1 MASAEKETRPSPG
14 CNGIVK
20 RRPGAACVHC
30 HRRKVKCDA
39 QFVGFPCS
47 NCQSSGKLDCRIH
60 EKKKRPIT
68 RSALNPVPILSR
80 PLPPLEASVATSRSQ
95 GTATDSLWV
104 KSPGDSQRLSH
115 RSTVGGGVVD
125 RSAGA
130 AGPQHAHGTLLHH
143 TAQSPPNPSDDRRE
157 MENRLV
163 TLIDQQ
169 ELDSREIQHGVRAIY
184 VGHDVSNMSFLLR
197 QQRGDEISYHL
208 AGNEIP
214 RRRLEI
220 GHDQFLQDAL
230 TLPEKHI
237 ADELVDAYF
246 THVNPGYPIVEEEL
260 FMSQYRNR
268 DPSNPPPVLLLQA
281 ILLIGVHVSRDSPER
296 EELKN
301 VLYRR
306 CKWLFDNRIER
317 NRDILVQT
325 ALLLTWHSDAIDDD
339 VSANAHYWV
348 GVAARIATGLG
359 MHRDPIAN
367 KFVATDRRTWRR
379 VWWILVQYDVL
390 ISLSYG
396 RPQAINLE
404 DSDVRP
410 LTPADFVGCG
420 PRVQIDFVIHFA
432 GLCSMISYII
442 RERFGLT
449 VSMERR
455 KAILPEADEALAN
468 WSLSLPDSLR
478 LRGSMDSW
486 SAMLHLT
493 YNNFLILLHRP
504 HPRASAY
511 SEDYG
516 PHDAEICSAAAG
528 VITSIF
534 EELRQKDC
542 IKYLWCSG
550 VHTLF
555 TAMIQVR
562 VELRFSNPVLAINAL
577 RRFDSTLSSLRCLAE
592 YWYSAETIL
601 RLFENSKKLQ
611 QDLRLVHEEAPGQ
624 VRAPRDS
631 DISAETMSNSTTVP
645 VAAPTIS
652 QSHTQDGV
660 DDNAIHNG
668 DGNESVDHSTVSGPQ
683 GQSEHV
689 PGGHYQYSGNV
700 LDGSNDMSVSHHGDG
715 SEHSREYLDWKQLFP
730 FAGLEEPGPM
740 NVEGLM
746 DIEEEWRQ
754 LYLEPQMSDLLQ
766 ESIWPP

>member
-1 MASAEKETRPSPG
+1 MASAEKETRPFSG
-14 CNGIVK
+14 NGIVK

-39 QFVGFPCS
+39 QSVGFPCS
-47 NCQSSGKLDCRIH
+47 NCQSSGRTDCRIH

-68 RSALNPVPILSR
+68 RSTLNPVPILSR
-80 PLPPLEASVATSRSQ
+80 PPPPLEASVAPSRSQ
-95 GTATDSLWV
+95 GTTTESLWA
-104 KSPGDSQRLSH
+104 KSPDSQRTPRPDNVS
-115 RSTVGGGVVD
+115 GGAVD
-125 RSAGA
+125 RSPGAG
-130 AGPQHAHGTLLHH
+130 GTQPEGILRNHA
-143 TAQSPPNPSDDRRE
+143 AQSLSNPSDDRRE

-169 ELDSREIQHGVRAIY
+169 ENDSREIQHGVRAIY

-197 QQRGDEISYHL
+197 QQRGDEISYHV

-230 TLPEKHI
+230 TLPEKAL

-246 THVNPGYPIVEEEL
+246 KHINPGYPLVEEEL

-281 ILLIGVHVSRDSPER
+281 ILLCGAHVSRDSPER

-301 VLYRR
+301 MFYRR

-325 ALLLTWHSDAIDDD
+325 ALLLTWHSDVLDDD
-339 VSANAHYWV
+339 VAANAHYWV

-359 MHRDPIAN
+359 MHRDPMSN

-404 DSDVRP
+404 DSDVCP

-420 PRVQIDFVIHFA
+420 PRVQIEFVIHFS

-577 RRFDSTLSSLRCLAE
+577 RRFDSTLSSLRCLAD
-592 YWYSAETIL
+592 YWFSAETIL

-624 VRAPRDS
+624 VREAQDN
-631 DISAETMSNSTTVP
+631 DMSAETTSTSTAVP
-645 VAAPTIS
+645 ITASVVS
-652 QSHTQDGV
+652 QTHTQENV
-660 DDNAIHNG
+660 
-668 DGNESVDHSTVSGPQ
+668 
-683 GQSEHV
+683 
-689 PGGHYQYSGNV
+689 GG
-700 LDGSNDMSVSHHGDG
+700 NDMHQGDLIGSVKTSRDPDPQIHDEIGPSGSFQYPGNITDESNTGSTIHHGEG
-715 SEHSREYLDWKQLFP
+715 SEHSGNFLDWKQLFP

-740 NVEGLM
+740 NMEGLM

-754 LYLEPQMSDLLQ
+754 LYMEPQMSDLLQ